1 MGKSKDNIREG
12 LVVAI
17 VVVWLI
23 GLLLLP
29 DGILTDYYDYV
40 FGDSYLYDQI
50 NPILGFMYVSP
61 GVFFI
66 PYFFFGLLFGKEK
79 GITPKLTLTF
89 YIGITV
95 VFVVFSIKKTE
106 FLLSAI
112 ALALVMIAATYLI
125 KTDDVKQ
132 NCPTVK

>member
-1 MGKSKDNIREG
+1 MSESKDRIRQW

-17 VVVWLI
+17 VGVWLI

-29 DGILTDYYDYV
+29 YGILTDYYDYV
-40 FGDSYLYDQI
+40 FGDSYLYDPI

-61 GVFFI
+61 GFFFI

-79 GITPKLTLTF
+79 GVTTKLTLAF

-95 VFVVFSIKKTE
+95 VFVVFAIKKTE
-106 FLLSAI
+106 FLLPSI
-112 ALALVMIAATYLI
+112 ILALSMSAATYLI
-125 KTDDVKQ
+125 KTDTTK
-132 NCPTVK
+132 